1 MVDYRHHGA
10 GVLRASAAVV
20 APSWWPDLAD
30 DQDCRT
36 WLGEVW
42 PGIAAAVGHAS
53 PVLAARVDV
62 IFDGADV
69 SERDVSRST
78 LAVVRYVQRF
88 GRSMPFGLFAGV
100 GAATV
105 GESAAVRFGGE
116 HRPVV
121 RADARWLRAVVERLE
136 TCPGLLT
143 QLDVVFTDA
152 AHESGGRW
160 RLRGA
165 EAVSIRATAAVELV
179 RATAASGVWF
189 VTLAAA
195 LREAFPHAGDPVQLL
210 VSLLDKGFLVSSV
223 RAPSTVVDPLGFVV
237 DRLRKL
243 DTNSLPVAGLVRE
256 LAEIH
261 RDIAT
266 HNDDPSDAGRAALAA
281 RLRAVVDSV
290 RVPLSVDLRLDA
302 DVTVPGAVVREM
314 ERAAG
319 VLARLVR
326 EHTGS
331 RAWRDWFAAF
341 CDRYGTGTLVP
352 LRTVVDP
359 VSGLGFPRGY
369 PDSPEPSARHV
380 FSDRDR
386 LLFALAAEATT
397 RGAREIE
404 LTAATVDALAAAGG
418 APETVPPHID
428 MGARIHATSPE
439 ALERG
444 EYTFTAAP
452 GRAAGTLSS
461 RFSPLV
467 PELSDALAT
476 LPTTVAGA
484 LPAQLSFTP
493 MYPSAENVARV
504 PAYLPDVVTVGEH
517 HDGEGIGVDDLALT
531 ATRQRL
537 HLVSLSRGRVV
548 EPLVLHALAP
558 KQQPPLA
565 RFVGEVSRALDSG
578 WVGFDWGAAEALP
591 FRPRIRYGR
600 AILCAARWRITRADL
615 PADAAA
621 WDGALADWR
630 AAWRCPS
637 RVELRDFDQLLP
649 LNLDVPT
656 HREVL
661 YRHLRANDDA
671 VLVEA
676 PDPDADGWING
687 HAHTVVF
694 PLVSQRE
701 QAPGPDVAALPM
713 LGRGHGHG
721 HVPGSV
727 EAGWLYAK
735 AYVPAHRMNAFLVGE
750 LPGLLAALGGRACW
764 FVRWPQASDSDEP
777 DHLRIRVRVDQ
788 DPDKAVAV
796 VAEWTERLRTAG
808 RLNRLAFDTYYPE
821 TGRYLALGEAE
832 AVFSADSRFVL
843 ALLTHAHGGGLA
855 AEAVAA
861 LSLFDVVAGFLGGRD
876 QAAAWLTA
884 QRFQATPERAHVEQ
898 ITRLVRGG
906 MWADV
911 PGWPAIADAHRQ
923 RADTIAAYRTALP
936 NGADA
941 DAALH
946 ALLHMHHNRALGV
959 DREREAVCLRLARQ
973 AAATWR
979 ATRTGHA

>member
-20 APSWWPDLAD
+20 APSWWPDLSD
-30 DQDCRT
+30 DQDCRS

-53 PVLAARVDV
+53 PVLAARVGT
-62 IFDGADV
+62 ILDGAEV
-69 SERDVSRST
+69 PGRDVSRATS
-78 LAVVRYVQRF
+78 AVVRYVQRF

-105 GESAAVRFGGE
+105 GESVAVRFGGT

-136 TCPGLLT
+136 ACPGLLA

-152 AHESGGRW
+152 AHESAGRW
-160 RLRGA
+160 RVHGA
-165 EAVSIRATAAVELV
+165 EAVSIRATEAVELV
-179 RATAASGVWF
+179 RETAAASPVWF
-189 VTLAAA
+189 VSLAAA
-195 LREAFPHAGDPVQLL
+195 LREAFPRAGDPVRLL
-210 VSLLDKGFLVSSV
+210 VSLLDKGFLVSSL

-243 DTNSLPVAGLVRE
+243 DTDSLPVAGLVRE
-256 LAEIH
+256 LGEIH
-261 RDIAT
+261 RDITA
-266 HNDDPSDAGRAALAA
+266 HNDDPSDAARAALAA
-281 RLRAVVDSV
+281 RLRAVADSV

-326 EHTGS
+326 EHTGG
-331 RAWRDWFAAF
+331 RAWRDWFRAF

-369 PDSPEPSARHV
+369 PDSAEPSTRHV

-397 RGAREIE
+397 SGHREIE
-404 LTAATVDALAAAGG
+404 LTDATVSALAAVGG
-418 APETVPPHID
+418 DPETVPPHID

-439 ALERG
+439 ALELG

-452 GRAAGTLSS
+452 GHAAGTLSS

-467 PELSDALAT
+467 PELADAFAK

-484 LPAQLSFTP
+484 LGAQLSFTP

-504 PAYLPDVVTVGEH
+504 PAYLPDVVTVGEYS
-517 HDGEGIGVDDLALT
+517 DGEGIGVDDLALT

-548 EPLVLHALAP
+548 EPVVLHALAP
-558 KQQPPLA
+558 KQQPCLA
-565 RFVGEVSRALDSG
+565 RFIGEVSRALDSG

-591 FRPRIRYGR
+591 FRPRVRYGR
-600 AILCAARWRITRADL
+600 AILCAARWRLSRADL
-615 PADAAA
+615 PADTAA
-621 WDGALADWR
+621 WDGALTDWR
-630 AAWRCPS
+630 DAWRCPA

-649 LNLDVPT
+649 LDFDIPA
-656 HREVL
+656 HRDVL
-661 YRHLRANDDA
+661 YRYLRANGDA

-676 PDPDADGWING
+676 PEPGADGWING

-701 QAPGPDVAALPM
+701 QAPGLDVAALSM
-713 LGRGHGHG
+713 LGRDHGHL
-721 HVPGSV
+721 PGTAS
-727 EAGWLYAK
+727 AQWLYAK

-750 LPGLLAALGGRACW
+750 LPVLVADLGGRACW
-764 FVRWPQASDSDEP
+764 FVRWPQVSGSDEP
-777 DHLRIRVRVDQ
+777 DHLTY
-788 DPDKAVAV
+788 P
-796 VAEWTERLRTAG
+796 RLR
-808 RLNRLAFDTYYPE
+808 R
-821 TGRYLALGEAE
+821 
-832 AVFSADSRFVL
+832 SR
-843 ALLTHAHGGGLA
+843 
-855 AEAVAA
+855 
-861 LSLFDVVAGFLGGRD
+861 
-876 QAAAWLTA
+876 
-884 QRFQATPERAHVEQ
+884 P
-898 ITRLVRGG
+898 
-906 MWADV
+906 
-911 PGWPAIADAHRQ
+911 
-923 RADTIAAYRTALP
+923 
-936 NGADA
+936 
-941 DAALH
+941 
-946 ALLHMHHNRALGV
+946 
-959 DREREAVCLRLARQ
+959 
-973 AAATWR
+973 
-979 ATRTGHA
+979 